1 MAQALLSI
9 QILPKVNPGEEV
21 IPYVDRAIE
30 IIKESGVPYL
40 VSPLETT
47 MEGDLDTLIS
57 IVKRMN
63 DAMFEMGSPSVLSQI
78 KLVVNKAGEASIA
91 RQLIKYPNGQ

>member
-21 IPYVDRAIE
+21 IPYVDRAID

-47 MEGDLDTLIS
+47 MEGDLDQLLD
-57 IVKRMN
+57 IVKKMN
-63 DAMFEMGSPSVLSQI
+63 AAMFEKGSPSVISQI
-78 KLVVNKAGEASIA
+78 KLLIDGQANASIG
-91 RQLIKYPNGQ
+91 RQLLKYPNGK